1 VQGRANREFIIDYE
15 DAHGHEGA
23 DCAWEVSEN
32 PKKITATPGGSMD
45 VVQSWGMSAPPVPL
59 SVLDLAP
66 IREGS
71 SPGEALRQSLE
82 LAPVVERLGYSRIWV
97 AEHHNIP
104 GVASSATSVLIGA
117 LASVTDTIR
126 VGSGG
131 IMLPNHAPL
140 VVAEQFGTLEALYPG
155 RIDLGLGRAPGTD
168 HVTGWALRRN
178 PNGGVE
184 FDAEVEELRSFLAP
198 ASVGQRVRAVP
209 GAGADVPVWILGSS
223 LYGAELAA
231 RLGLPFAFASHFAPR
246 FLDEAA
252 KVYRD
257 RFEPS
262 AALDAPYFMMGVSLL
277 AADDDAEAAR
287 LFTSTLQ
294 KFAWLTRG
302 APKGTLPP
310 LDADA
315 LERFW
320 MSDGERRAIEGQMEL
335 AVVGGP
341 ETVRAKLSSLVERV
355 GADEVIVASDA
366 YDFSARVR
374 SYEVL
379 AQAWGLQSLRDSS
392 PSATVI
398 AANSVTS

>member
-1 VQGRANREFIIDYE
+1 MN
-15 DAHGHEGA
+15 
-23 DCAWEVSEN
+23 
-32 PKKITATPGGSMD
+32 
-45 VVQSWGMSAPPVPL
+45 VPL

-71 SPGEALRQSLE
+71 SPAEALRLSLE
-82 LAPVVERLGYSRIWV
+82 LAPRVEELGYSRIWV

-104 GVASSATSVLIGA
+104 GVASAATSVLIGA
-117 LASVTDTIR
+117 IAGATSSIR

-140 VVAEQFGTLEALYPG
+140 VIAEQFGTLEALYPG

-178 PNGGVE
+178 PNGGVQ
-184 FDAEVEELRSFLAP
+184 FDAEVEELRSFLAEAVP
-198 ASVGQRVRAVP
+198 GQRVRAVP
-209 GAGADVPVWILGSS
+209 GAGSNVPVWILGSS

-231 RLGLPFAFASHFAPR
+231 RLGLPFAFASHFAPK
-246 FLDEAA
+246 FLDQAA
-252 KVYRD
+252 ERYRALFTPSETLD
-257 RFEPS
+257 RPH
-262 AALDAPYFMMGVSLL
+262 FMMGVSLL
-277 AADDDAEAAR
+277 AADTDEEASR

-310 LDADA
+310 LDSMDD
-315 LERFW
+315 FW
-320 MSDGERRAIEGQMEL
+320 MSDGERNAITSQMEL

-341 ETVRAKLSSLVERV
+341 STVAEKLSSLVERV

-366 YDFSARVR
+366 YDFDARVR

-379 AQAWGLQSLRDSS
+379 ADVWGLQSRNASS
-392 PSATVI
+392 PSATVV

>member
-1 VQGRANREFIIDYE
+1 MN
-15 DAHGHEGA
+15 
-23 DCAWEVSEN
+23 
-32 PKKITATPGGSMD
+32 
-45 VVQSWGMSAPPVPL
+45 VPL

-71 SPGEALRQSLE
+71 TPAEALRASLE
-82 LAPVVERLGYSRIWV
+82 LAPVVEELGYSRIWV

-117 LASVTDTIR
+117 LASVTSSVR

-140 VVAEQFGTLEALYPG
+140 VIAEQFGTLEALYPG

-184 FDAEVEELRSFLAP
+184 FGAEVEELRSFLAP
-198 ASVGQRVRAVP
+198 EIGPARPRVRAVP
-209 GAGADVPVWILGSS
+209 GAGSQVPVWILGSS

-231 RLGLPFAFASHFAPR
+231 RLGLPYAFASHFAPQ
-246 FLDEAA
+246 FLEEAA
-252 KVYRD
+252 TLYRE
-257 RFEPS
+257 RFVPS
-262 AALDAPYFMMGVSLL
+262 EALEEPYFMMGVSLL
-277 AADDDAEAAR
+277 AAEDDAAAR
-287 LFTSTLQ
+287 LAFTSTLQ

-315 LERFW
+315 MSSFW
-320 MSDGERRAIEGQMEL
+320 MSDGERAAIEAQMAL

-341 ETVRAKLSSLVERV
+341 STVRDRLSSLVERV
-355 GADEVIVASDA
+355 GADEVIVATDA

-379 AQAWGLQSLRDSS
+379 AEAWGLQSLSASS
-392 PSATVI
+392 PSATVT
-398 AANSVTS
+398 AANSATS

>member
-1 VQGRANREFIIDYE
+1 VPDSPR
-15 DAHGHEGA
+15 
-23 DCAWEVSEN
+23 
-32 PKKITATPGGSMD
+32 
-45 VVQSWGMSAPPVPL
+45 VPL

-71 SPGEALRQSLE
+71 TPAVALRQSLQ
-82 LAPVVERLGYSRIWV
+82 LAPVVERLGYRRIWV

-117 LASVTDTIR
+117 IADATTTIR

-140 VVAEQFGTLEALYPG
+140 VIAEQFGTLAALHPG

-178 PNGGVE
+178 PNGGVQ
-184 FDAEVEELRSFLAP
+184 FDEEVAELRAFLAP
-198 ASVGQRVRAVP
+198 ATPGQRVRAIP
-209 GAGADVPVWILGSS
+209 GAGADVPVWLLGSS
-223 LYGAELAA
+223 TYGAALAA
-231 RLGLPFAFASHFAPR
+231 QLGLPFAFASHFAPR
-246 FLDEAA
+246 FLLEAA
-252 KVYRD
+252 AIYRD
-257 RFEPS
+257 QFVPS
-262 AALDAPYFMMGVSLL
+262 ASLSEPYMMVGVSLL
-277 AADDDAEAAR
+277 AADTDAEAQR

-310 LDADA
+310 LDDMSS
-315 LERFW
+315 FW
-320 MSDGERRAIEGQMEL
+320 MDGEQRAIEAQMSE

-341 ETVRAKLSSLVERV
+341 ATVVDKLSSLVART
-355 GADEVIVASDA
+355 GADEVIVATDA
-366 YDFSARVR
+366 YDFDARVR

-379 AQAWGLQSLRDSS
+379 AEAWGTAAGSTTAVAAARAGTSS
-392 PSATVI
+392 AI
-398 AANSVTS
+398 AAPVSASAAEVPIAGANPSTNA

>member
-1 VQGRANREFIIDYE
+1 
-15 DAHGHEGA
+15 
-23 DCAWEVSEN
+23 VS
-32 PKKITATPGGSMD
+32 PTPR
-45 VVQSWGMSAPPVPL
+45 VPL

-71 SPGEALRQSLE
+71 TAAVALRQSLE
-82 LAPVVERLGYSRIWV
+82 LAPVVERLGYRRIWV

-104 GVASSATSVLIGA
+104 GVASSATAVLIGA
-117 LASVTDTIR
+117 IADATTTIR

-140 VVAEQFGTLEALYPG
+140 VIAEQFGTLEALHPG

-178 PNGGVE
+178 PKGGVE
-184 FDAEVEELRSFLAP
+184 FDEEVAELRAFLAP
-198 ASVGQRVRAVP
+198 AAPGQHVRAVP
-209 GAGADVPVWILGSS
+209 GAGADVPVWLLGSS
-223 LYGAELAA
+223 TYGAALAA

-246 FLDEAA
+246 FLLEAA
-252 KVYRD
+252 SIYRSQ
-257 RFEPS
+257 FVPSEALSEP
-262 AALDAPYFMMGVSLL
+262 YMMVGVSLV
-277 AADDDAEAAR
+277 AADSDAEAQR

-310 LDADA
+310 LDDMSS
-315 LERFW
+315 FW
-320 MSDGERRAIEGQMEL
+320 MEGEQRAIEAQMSE

-341 ETVRAKLSSLVERV
+341 ETVVEKLSSLVQRA
-355 GADEVIVASDA
+355 GADEVIVATDA
-366 YDFSARVR
+366 YDFGARLR

-379 AQAWGLQSLRDSS
+379 AEAWGIAPSTSGSATSSVGTRDTRDGTSS
-392 PSATVI
+392 AIATPASASPAEVASAGANPSAN
-398 AANSVTS
+398 A

>member
-1 VQGRANREFIIDYE
+1 
-15 DAHGHEGA
+15 
-23 DCAWEVSEN
+23 
-32 PKKITATPGGSMD
+32 
-45 VVQSWGMSAPPVPL
+45 MSTVPL

-71 SPGEALRQSLE
+71 SPAEALQQSLA
-82 LAPVVERLGYSRIWV
+82 LAPRVEALGYSRIWV

-117 LASVTDTIR
+117 LASVTSSIR
-126 VGSGG
+126 IGSGG

-140 VVAEQFGTLEALYPG
+140 VIAEQFGTLEALYPG

-178 PNGGVE
+178 PNGGVQ

-198 ASVGQRVRAVP
+198 AAPGQRVRAVP
-209 GAGADVPVWILGSS
+209 GVGSNVPVWLLGSS
-223 LYGAELAA
+223 MYGAELAA
-231 RLGLPFAFASHFAPR
+231 RLGLPFAFASHFAPA
-246 FLDEAA
+246 FLEKAAAAYKAQFVPSAVLDE
-252 KVYRD
+252 
-257 RFEPS
+257 
-262 AALDAPYFMMGVSLL
+262 PYFMMGVSLL
-277 AADDDAEAAR
+277 AADTDEEAAR

-315 LERFW
+315 MERFW
-320 MSDGERRAIEGQMEL
+320 MSDGERAAIEGQMAL

-341 ETVRAKLSSLVERV
+341 STVRDRLSALVERV
-355 GADEVIVASDA
+355 GADEVIVVSDT
-366 YDFSARVR
+366 YDYDARVR

-379 AQAWGLQSLRDSS
+379 AETWGLQGAGEGAGSRSASS
-392 PSATVI
+392 PGATVI
-398 AANSVTS
+398 AANSTTS

>member
-1 VQGRANREFIIDYE
+1 MASSI
-15 DAHGHEGA
+15 
-23 DCAWEVSEN
+23 
-32 PKKITATPGGSMD
+32 
-45 VVQSWGMSAPPVPL
+45 PL

-71 SPGEALRQSLE
+71 TPAEALRQSLE

-117 LASVTDTIR
+117 IASVTSSVR

-140 VVAEQFGTLEALYPG
+140 VIAEQFGTLEALYPG

-198 ASVGQRVRAVP
+198 AAPGQRVRAVP
-209 GAGADVPVWILGSS
+209 GAGSGVPVWVLGSS
-223 LYGAELAA
+223 LYVAELAA

-246 FLDEAA
+246 FLDQA
-252 KVYRD
+252 
-257 RFEPS
+257 
-262 AALDAPYFMMGVSLL
+262 AALYQAKFTPSEVLGEPYFMMGVSLL
-277 AADDDAEAAR
+277 AADSDAEAER

-310 LDADA
+310 LDSMDG
-315 LERFW
+315 FW
-320 MSDGERRAIEGQMEL
+320 MSDGERAAIEAQMEL
-335 AVVGGP
+335 AIVGGP
-341 ETVRAKLSSLVERV
+341 ETVRNKLSALVARV

-366 YDFSARVR
+366 YDFGARVR

-379 AQAWGLQSLRDSS
+379 AEAWGLGQEASRSASS
-392 PSATVI
+392 PSATVV

>member
-1 VQGRANREFIIDYE
+1 MT
-15 DAHGHEGA
+15 
-23 DCAWEVSEN
+23 S
-32 PKKITATPGGSMD
+32 PL
-45 VVQSWGMSAPPVPL
+45 VPL

-71 SPGEALRQSLE
+71 TPAEALRASLE
-82 LAPVVERLGYSRIWV
+82 LAPRVEELGYSRIWV

-104 GVASSATSVLIGA
+104 GVASAATSVLIGA
-117 LASVTDTIR
+117 IASVTSSIR

-140 VVAEQFGTLEALYPG
+140 VIAEQFGTLEALYPG

-184 FDAEVEELRSFLAP
+184 FDAEVEELRSFLRAETGP
-198 ASVGQRVRAVP
+198 TRPRVRAIP
-209 GAGADVPVWILGSS
+209 GAGSDVPVWILGSS

-231 RLGLPFAFASHFAPR
+231 RLGLPFAFASHFAPG
-246 FLDEAA
+246 FLDQA
-252 KVYRD
+252 
-257 RFEPS
+257 
-262 AALDAPYFMMGVSLL
+262 AALYKAKFVPGALEEPRFMMGVSLL
-277 AADDDAEAAR
+277 AADTDEEARR

-310 LDADA
+310 LEADA
-315 LERFW
+315 MERFW
-320 MSDGERRAIEGQMEL
+320 MSDGERDAIERQMTL
-335 AVVGGP
+335 AMVGSGS
-341 ETVRAKLSSLVERV
+341 TVRDKLSALVERV
-355 GADEVIVASDA
+355 DADEVIVASDA
-366 YDFSARVR
+366 YDFGARVR

-379 AQAWGLQSLRDSS
+379 AEAWGLQGAGDSRS
-392 PSATVI
+392 ASNPSATVV
-398 AANSVTS
+398 AANSITE